1 MRGVVPMTGWT
12 MALPKDARDDA
23 GDAAVMARLA
33 GGEQAALAELYDRYG
48 SLLLG
53 LGVRVL
59 GDRAEAEDVLHDVF
73 VEVWKR
79 AADFDAARGS
89 VKTWIAMRMR
99 SRCLDRQK
107 SPRVSRRVPFED
119 SAAERQA
126 APAQNPMLRLE
137 RQAVRDAMATLPAE
151 QRQVIELAYFKG
163 LTTIEIGLAIGV
175 AQGTVKSRLFAAR
188 DKLHKALRGGEAA
201 PGGLDGQ

>member
-1 MRGVVPMTGWT
+1 MTGWM
-12 MALPKDARDDA
+12 MAGPKDTRDAA
-23 GDAAVMARLA
+23 GDAAVMSRLA
-33 GGEQAALAELYDRYG
+33 GGDQRALAELYDRYG

-73 VEVWKR
+73 VEIWKR
-79 AADFDAARGS
+79 AGDFDAERGS

-107 SPRVSRRVPFED
+107 SPRVARRVPFDD

-126 APAQNPMLRLE
+126 APTQNPMLRLE
-137 RQAVRDAMATLPAE
+137 RQAVRDAMAALPAE
-151 QRQVIELAYFKG
+151 QREVVELAYFKG
-163 LTTIEIGLAIGV
+163 LSTLEIGAAMGI

-188 DKLHKALRGGEAA
+188 DKLQRALRGGEAG
-201 PGGLDGQ
+201 PGGPDEQ